1 MKVWAN
7 KKLKCNGSIEI
18 LRFYPNSNRTS
29 NNSAQLRTSPT
40 VDDQVIPNSCSS
52 GQKIGNRIDQYDANV
67 KGFALSQFSDENG
80 AQWFFAI
87 LPSTRAKRSYH
98 IGWIQKK
105 DLQFV
110 DKTSV
115 DR

>member
-1 MKVWAN
+1 M
-7 KKLKCNGSIEI
+7 
-18 LRFYPNSNRTS
+18 
-29 NNSAQLRTSPT
+29 RTSPT